1 MSSSGLLIAQL
12 RNRLAPFDALD
23 LAFIFFDQH
32 HTPLYLSSRAAKLL
46 MVRNRNEIELVAPL
60 LEPVV
65 DFVRAATG
73 GSSIGNGV
81 AKEILRA
88 GQGGRPPQEIDL
100 TTTDDRPLRVLAQCH
115 PMRFPS
121 DSEADGRAASGDAQ
135 AARPTLPNGNFVVI
149 HDLAP
154 YQPLLRMLDQQRR
167 ARPLIVL
174 AFAELETS
182 ALAPSVEE
190 VVRVLA
196 ARDTGKK
203 KERPHADLNSG
214 DEAGSVASAG
224 AHAKTTDLL
233 SLITRAVEIVDS
245 LVVSSHKLTVEVG
258 TSALLEIP
266 PVSAVRLLC
275 HLLFEAADF
284 SGPFG
289 KTKVKAV
296 MRAGQGDDSV
306 SQIGIFAQRRWD
318 IPGDASAIERY
329 LYRKSVPVEY
339 RVAVT
344 AESLSG
350 EELTQTETL
359 FAEMTPLEGSG
370 SRNIKVVAEETLSEN
385 LRIAVQLGR
394 EMHCEIR
401 TALLSQDLLA
411 FSIQVPLVLSKIP
424 QAVAGAKNG

>member
-1 MSSSGLLIAQL
+1 MSAPPPFLTQL

-23 LAFIFFDQH
+23 LAFIFLDPH
-32 HTPLYLSSRAAKLL
+32 GTPLYMSSRAAKLL
-46 MVRNRNEIELVAPL
+46 MVRNRNEIDLVAPL

-65 DFVRAATG
+65 DFVRSATAG
-73 GSSIGNGV
+73 TTTSSGI

-115 PMRFPS
+115 PMRFPAETEQEGKGGTEGAKS
-121 DSEADGRAASGDAQ
+121 AV
-135 AARPTLPNGNFVVI
+135 PNGNVVI
-149 HDLAP
+149 LHDLAP
-154 YQPLLRMLDQQRR
+154 YQPLLRMLEQQRR

-182 ALAPSVEE
+182 SLTPSVEE
-190 VVRVLA
+190 VVRLLA
-196 ARDTGKK
+196 ARDSAKK
-203 KERPHADLNSG
+203 KERTGSESG
-214 DEAGSVASAG
+214 ATDQAG
-224 AHAKTTDLL
+224 AAALPQTKTTDLL
-233 SLITRAVEIVDS
+233 ALITRAVDIVDS
-245 LVVSSHKLTVEVG
+245 LVVSSHKLTVEVA

-266 PVSAVRLLC
+266 PVSAVRLIS

-289 KTKVKAV
+289 KTRVKAV
-296 MRAGQGDDSV
+296 MRSGQDDEGSV
-306 SQIGIFAQRRWD
+306 AQIGIFAQRRWD

-359 FAEMTPLEGSG
+359 FAEMSPLEGSG

-411 FSIQVPLVLSKIP
+411 FSIQIPLVLSKLP
-424 QAVAGAKNG
+424 GRS